1 VKRSELVRR
10 WRRSAPRTIVAT
22 ALAFTAACS
31 FAVAGTAPALAAP
44 ATATPATVDS
54 GPGWTVTQGAGGYA
68 VTVTL
73 STPLP
78 VRDDTPVLVADGR
91 ELGPATQSANG
102 LTLTVTTTDPA
113 VATAKN
119 IMWQW
124 STGGTGSP
132 GTPAASSKSAAPSGA
147 APKSAAGTRGAG
159 PALSKDP
166 SPGPYPYKAAV
177 YNFGAQAI
185 PLASI
190 GGVRGEVQGKIYLPA
205 TGGPHPLVIFMHGRH
220 STCYNVT
227 TNAAANIWPCPGG
240 DAEIPSYAGYDG
252 AGGALASNGY
262 TVVSVSANAINAND
276 NQHAPD
282 DGAVARGQLILDTL
296 TWLKKANDGQPV
308 SFYDAATSQTVDLN
322 QALAGTSISPA
333 DLVNSMNFSDIGLMG
348 HSRGGEGAAT
358 AAVLNK
364 GLAHPWDI
372 KSVFMLAPIDFT
384 RTTVPDVITTT
395 LLPYCDGDVADQQ
408 GQHFY
413 ADSRNAF
420 PDNVLRSDIWVMG
433 ADHDFFNTYWT
444 PPFPGAADDWTTGG
458 QSATD
463 PVCGLNAPATPRLSQ
478 TQEYSVGTSYIA
490 GFFELTLGGQQQFL
504 PMFDGTG
511 AEPPSV
517 ASFADVRTVAQEPAS
532 MRDDITSFAD
542 TSPQITTSG
551 TATATICADMNGRTV
566 PVPLPP
572 CTTTLTRQQVPYWT
586 PANYAPNVPLNQMTH
601 LTWTDGTGELSVA
614 IPPGKRNV
622 AGYQEMTVNMS
633 PDENVVTGTDMTLSV
648 SDGAGH
654 TYSAM
659 LSSLNKWAV
668 TRMPSST
675 SALLDK
681 IVLQQVH
688 VPTAVLKA
696 AGLDLNDITNVSFKA
711 AAGADGTASG
721 GEYLQDL
728 TFDSKGPGTPG
739 AGPRPTVN
747 VASAKV
753 QESTGPSTNE
763 VAVYLSRAAETAV
776 TTYLTVI
783 GSATGEVGLAMQ
795 PVTFQPGQ
803 TCQAVKIPVTGGTDP
818 SATPTTSYK
827 IAMSDPGNAA
837 LGSGDFGT
845 VTVAANAVTSGTL
858 APPDGVQGDACA
870 ELAALSHPGKLL
882 VAGRGRVA
890 PGEVVA
896 VTGKGYRSG
905 ESVAFSIGSTS
916 VGSAIA
922 DASGAVSFRAA
933 IPPAEPPGPATISG
947 VGAGSGYTSTGQ
959 VLVTK

>member
-1 VKRSELVRR
+1 M
-10 WRRSAPRTIVAT
+10 
-22 ALAFTAACS
+22 AAGS
-31 FAVAGTAPALAAP
+31 FAVAGMAPALAAP
-44 ATATPATVDS
+44 ATAPPATVDS
-54 GPGWTVTQGAGGYA
+54 GAGWTVTQGAGGYV

-78 VRDDTPVLVADGR
+78 AADDTPVLVADGR
-91 ELGPATQSANG
+91 EIGPATQSANG
-102 LTLTVTTTDPA
+102 LTLSVTTTDPA

-119 IMWQW
+119 IAWQW
-124 STGGTGSP
+124 STRATGSSGSP
-132 GTPAASSKSAAPSGA
+132 AAGSKNAAPRGAAPKPAASSRATGQ
-147 APKSAAGTRGAG
+147 
-159 PALSKDP
+159 ALGQDP
-166 SPGPYPYKAAV
+166 STPGPYSYKTAV

-185 PLASI
+185 PLANI
-190 GGVRGEVQGKIYLPA
+190 GGVRGEVQGKIYLPT

-227 TNAAANIWPCPGG
+227 TNAAANIWPCPSG

-252 AGGALASNGY
+252 EGDALASNGY

-296 TWLKKANDGQPV
+296 TWLKKANAGQPV

-358 AAVLNK
+358 AAVLNE

-395 LLPYCDGDVADQQ
+395 LLPYCDGDVSDQQ

-420 PDNVLRSDIWVMG
+420 SDNVLRSDIWVMG

-463 PVCGLNAPATPRLSQ
+463 PVCGLNAPGTSRLSQ

-511 AEPPSV
+511 AEPSSV
-517 ASFADVRTVAQEPAS
+517 ASFADVRTVAQQPAS
-532 MRDDITSFAD
+532 LRDDITSFAN
-542 TSPQITTSG
+542 TSSQISTSG

-566 PVPLPP
+566 PVPLPS

-586 PANYAPNVPLNQMTH
+586 PANFAPNVPLNQMTH
-601 LTWTDGTGELSVA
+601 LTWTDGTGKLSIA

-622 AGYQEMTVNMS
+622 SGYQEMNVNMS

-648 SDGAGH
+648 SDGSGH
-654 TYSAM
+654 TYSA
-659 LSSLNKWAV
+659 LVSSLNKWAV

-675 SALLDK
+675 STLLDK

-688 VPTAVLKA
+688 VPTAALKA
-696 AGLDLNDITNVSFKA
+696 AGLDLNHIMNVSFKA
-711 AAGADGTASG
+711 AVGADGTASG
-721 GEYLQDL
+721 GEYVQDL
-728 TFDSKGPGTPG
+728 TFDRLGLGTPN
-739 AGPRPTVN
+739 AGSRTTVN
-747 VASAKV
+747 VASTNV
-753 QESTGPSTNE
+753 QESTGPATNE
-763 VAVYLSRAAETAV
+763 VAVYLSRPAAEAV
-776 TTYLTVI
+776 TTYLTAI
-783 GSATGEVGLAMQ
+783 GSVTGEVGLAMQ

-803 TCQAVKIPVTGGTDP
+803 TCQVAKIPATGSTAP
-818 SATPTTSYK
+818 SATPATSYK
-827 IAMSDPGNAA
+827 IAVSDPGDAV

-845 VTVAANAVTSGTL
+845 VTVAANAVTTGTVL
-858 APPDGVQGDACA
+858 PSDGVQGDACA
-870 ELAALSHPGKLL
+870 ELAALSHPGRLA
-882 VAGRGRVA
+882 VSGSTTVA
-890 PGEVVA
+890 PGDAVT

-922 DASGAVSFRAA
+922 GASGAVSFRAP
-933 IPPAEPPGPATISG
+933 IPPAEAPGRATISG

-959 VLVTK
+959 VSVAK

>member
-1 VKRSELVRR
+1 VKQSELVRR
-10 WRRSAPRTIVAT
+10 WRRSVPRTIAAT
-22 ALAFTAACS
+22 ALAFTVACS
-31 FAVAGTAPALAAP
+31 LAVAGTAPALAAP
-44 ATATPATVDS
+44 AAATPATVDS
-54 GPGWTVTQGAGGYA
+54 GSGWTVTQGADGYV

-78 VRDDTPVLVADGR
+78 TRDDTPVLVADGR

-113 VATAKN
+113 VTTAKN
-119 IMWQW
+119 ITWQW
-124 STGGTGSP
+124 STGATGSS
-132 GTPAASSKSAAPSGA
+132 GTPAASAAPSGA
-147 APKSAAGTRGAG
+147 APKSAATTRGAG
-159 PALSKDP
+159 PALSGDP
-166 SPGPYPYKAAV
+166 STPGPYPYKTAV

-185 PLASI
+185 PLTNI
-190 GGVRGEVQGKIYLPA
+190 GGVRGEVQGKIYLPT

-227 TNAAANIWPCPGG
+227 TNAAANIWPCPSG

-252 AGGALASNGY
+252 AGDALASNGY
-262 TVVSVSANAINAND
+262 TVVSISANAINAND

-296 TWLKKANDGQPV
+296 TWLKKADAGQPV
-308 SFYDAATSQTVDLN
+308 SFYDAATSQTVDLS

-358 AAVLNK
+358 AAVLNE

-395 LLPYCDGDVADQQ
+395 LLPYCDGDVSDQQ

-420 PDNVLRSDIWVMG
+420 SDNVLRSDIWVMG

-463 PVCGLNAPATPRLSQ
+463 PVCGLNAPGTSRLSQ
-478 TQEYSVGTSYIA
+478 TQEYSVGTAYIA
-490 GFFELTLGGQQQFL
+490 GFFELTLGGQKQFL

-511 AEPPSV
+511 AEPSSV
-517 ASFADVRTVAQEPAS
+517 ASFADIRTVAQEPAS
-532 MRDDITSFAD
+532 MRDDIATFAN
-542 TSPQITTSG
+542 TSPSVTTSG
-551 TATATICADMNGRTV
+551 SATATICADQAGRTV

-572 CTTTLTRQQVPYWT
+572 CATGLTNQQVPYWT

-601 LTWTDGTGELSVA
+601 LTWTDSTGKLSVA

-622 AGYQEMTVNMS
+622 SGYQEMTVNLS
-633 PDENVVTGTDMTLSV
+633 PDASVATGTDMTLSV

-654 TYSAM
+654 TYSSL

-675 SALLDK
+675 SKLLGK

-688 VPTAVLKA
+688 VPAAALKA
-696 AGLDLNDITNVSFKA
+696 AGLDLSDITNVSFKA

-728 TFDSKGPGTPG
+728 TFDNKGLGTPG
-739 AGPRPTVN
+739 AGSRPTVN
-747 VASAKV
+747 VASASV
-753 QESTGPSTNE
+753 QESTGPSTDE
-763 VAVYLSRAAETAV
+763 VAVYLSRPASTAV

-803 TCQAVKIPVTGGTDP
+803 ACQTVKIPVTGSTDP

-827 IAMSDPGNAA
+827 IAMSDPGNAV
-837 LGSGDFGT
+837 LGSSDFGT
-845 VTVAANAVTSGTL
+845 VTVAANAVTSGAL
-858 APPDGVQGDACA
+858 APSDGVQGDACA
-870 ELAALSHPGKLL
+870 ELAALSHPGKLA
-882 VAGRGRVA
+882 VSSHGQVA
-890 PGEVVA
+890 PGETVT
-896 VTGKGYRSG
+896 VTGHGYRNG

-916 VGSAIA
+916 LGSAIA
-922 DASGAVSFRAA
+922 GASGAVSFQAT
-933 IPPAEPPGPATISG
+933 IPSAEAPGQVTISG

-959 VLVTK
+959 VLVAK